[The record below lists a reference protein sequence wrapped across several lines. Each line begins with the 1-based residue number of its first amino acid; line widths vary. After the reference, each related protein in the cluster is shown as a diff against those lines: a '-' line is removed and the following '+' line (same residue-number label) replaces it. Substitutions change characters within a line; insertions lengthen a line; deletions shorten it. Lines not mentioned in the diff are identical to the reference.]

1 MIFESKPG
9 ETVLLFQSFRIEGD
23 PPSQAS
29 VNIWNA
35 DGEAVETELA
45 GQFNAQT
52 GRYELSYVVPP
63 GLPLGLYYV
72 EWTAEPASGGRLVG
86 TSVLQIVLA
95 TRRDLVDLAVAMP
108 SRITTPD
115 GVTIDYNDK
124 LSTAASMRPVEVG
137 RITKNRAPGKAPRRW
152 EYGER

>member
-9 ETVLLFQSFRIEGD
+9 ETVQLFCTFKMEGN
-23 PPSQAS
+23 PPAQAL
-29 VNIWNA
+29 VNIWA
-35 DGEAVETELA
+35 SDGEAVETELTA
-45 GQFNAQT
+45 QFNAQT
-52 GRYELSYVVPP
+52 GRYELAYTVPA
-63 GLPLGLYYV
+63 GLPLGRYYV
-72 EWTAEPASGGRLVG
+72 EWTAEASPGVRLVG
-86 TSVLQIVLA
+86 SSVLDVVLA
-95 TRRDLVDLAVAMP
+95 TRRDLVNIAVAMP

-137 RITKNRAPGKAPRRW
+137 RITKNRAPGGLLKRW